1 MFHFVRVPCRVSE
14 PICRGQLFQRC
25 LIRVLN
31 IDLWRT
37 YLLYVKETK
46 ASLNSYKEKMAQA
59 YDFALDKMGLDIQS
73 HTIWSDY
80 IKFLKGVEAAGTFAE
95 NQKIAA
101 IRKVNVAL
109 HEVSTYFCPI
119 SKVYQ
124 RAVVNPM
131 MHIEAC
137 WKEYDSFEKS
147 INPMIAEKLTQERS
161 RDYMNARR
169 VAKEYEAV
177 TRGLNKSNPSVPP
190 TGSQDEHKQ
199 VETMRQSYDQRI

>member
-1 MFHFVRVPCRVSE
+1 MKCLQTFALLCIPTLFA
-14 PICRGQLFQRC
+14 QLFQRC

-46 ASLNSYKEKMAQA
+46 ASLQNYQEKMAQA

-101 IRKVNVAL
+101 IRKV
-109 HEVSTYFCPI
+109 SK
-119 SKVYQ
+119 SKVNK
-124 RAVVNPM
+124 VSLVCIP
-131 MHIEAC
+131 
-137 WKEYDSFEKS
+137 
-147 INPMIAEKLTQERS
+147 
-161 RDYMNARR
+161 
-169 VAKEYEAV
+169 
-177 TRGLNKSNPSVPP
+177 GLSTSCHKPH
-190 TGSQDEHKQ
+190 DEH
-199 VETMRQSYDQRI
+199 

>member
-1 MFHFVRVPCRVSE
+1 MLTVPVVSLLWHKILDTFALLCIP
-14 PICRGQLFQRC
+14 PIFAQLFQRC

-46 ASLNSYKEKMAQA
+46 ASLQNYQEKMAQA

-101 IRKVNVAL
+101 IRKVRVILCLSNTKFLYVL
-109 HEVSTYFCPI
+109 CFRSISELSSTP
-119 SKVYQ
+119 
-124 RAVVNPM
+124 
-131 MHIEAC
+131 
-137 WKEYDSFEKS
+137 
-147 INPMIAEKLTQERS
+147 
-161 RDYMNARR
+161 
-169 VAKEYEAV
+169 
-177 TRGLNKSNPSVPP
+177 
-190 TGSQDEHKQ
+190 
-199 VETMRQSYDQRI
+199 